1 VLLVVEVSGG
11 GAVCALV
18 PCLCQGAEGPCV
30 IVHLVLSFMLA
41 GAEEMLS
48 FSLRYL
54 SSWQS

>member
-1 VLLVVEVSGG
+1 VSGG

-54 SSWQS
+54 SSW